1 MDAAGGVFQIWKS
14 TLQPVF
20 QDLEPIL
27 KRLGELIEA
36 AGPHVEKLIRHQRIE
51 KQFSNSG
58 WLPYYSELIE
68 RVEGHEGDAISL
80 DRMISAYY
88 RGHWTEIR
96 REIEGRMETCEIDEE
111 AIETLQ
117 EAFAAHESE
126 NYRSVCRLLLPEMG
140 RSIRRNF
147 FDDTGRI
154 KTAEMTRT
162 LAEYLA
168 EDEILSRQVL
178 CLVTIGRHAQHMYA
192 QVDDDNRDQFEQNAI
207 PNRHATVHGLVSY
220 STHKHSMNMII
231 KGFGR
236 CLEFL
241 LYSRAAA
248 IAQCDPG
255 RGQAYARP
263 TGKEKN
269 RQPSANST
277 PMSEGVP
284 AHSHGQAGGTWR
296 SAA

>member
-1 MDAAGGVFQIWKS
+1 MTVPHDQETGKRSSLGQTLELVNVVDAFVRDFGPLMDAAGGVFQIWKS

-20 QDLEPIL
+20 RDLEPIL
-27 KRLGELIEA
+27 ERLGELMEA

-51 KQFSNSG
+51 NQFSNSG
-58 WLPYYSELIE
+58 WLPYYSKLIE

-88 RGHWTEIR
+88 REHWTEIR
-96 REIEGRMETCEIDEE
+96 RDIEDRMQTYEIDEE
-111 AIETLQ
+111 AMETLQ

-126 NYRSVCRLLLPEMG
+126 NYRSVCRILFPEME
-140 RSIRRNF
+140 RLIRRNF

-154 KTAEMTRT
+154 RTAEMTRT

-178 CLVTIGRHAQHMYA
+178 CLVTIGRHVQHMYA
-192 QVDDDNRDQFEQNAI
+192 QVDDANRDEFEQNAI

-231 KGFGR
+231 IADHLFQ
-236 CLEFL
+236 L
-241 LYSRAAA
+241 LPPKDE
-248 IAQCDPG
+248 IARLLTSG
-255 RGQAYARP
+255 
-263 TGKEKN
+263 
-269 RQPSANST
+269 S
-277 PMSEGVP
+277 
-284 AHSHGQAGGTWR
+284 
-296 SAA
+296 